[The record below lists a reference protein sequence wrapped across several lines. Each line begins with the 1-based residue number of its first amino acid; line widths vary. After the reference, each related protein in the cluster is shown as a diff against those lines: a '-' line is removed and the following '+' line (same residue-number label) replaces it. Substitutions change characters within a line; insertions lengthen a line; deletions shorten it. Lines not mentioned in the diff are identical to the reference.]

1 MLESKDAVLV
11 ATSLVLAVSTIV
23 SVSFELER
31 QLATVGRLTASK
43 WFLVLSA
50 FFALVMTSIVCAAAA
65 KGLGASITPIEFL
78 QRESLQ
84 KASPPFPIGVL
95 PLIVAA
101 LPPYFLCNM
110 FVKHAWLTFY
120 YGLAQSRAQ
129 RYFIHFM
136 QLSAVTFGLSSVL
149 VILLQCVPLNYAWRQ
164 YHEPANGPEKGK
176 CINLLAYFYFNASFM
191 IANDVVMYLI
201 PMVLL
206 WKVETLREHRWS
218 LYALFAICFVV
229 ILASI
234 FRLVAVHDIA
244 TSPNLSENYA
254 LVFIWA
260 CVENHI
266 GICAACAGALKARLC
281 MGYRRVRMLSVDLR
295 SKSWRASTAGPRP
308 RSTSVGTTTE
318 ALTRSQIT
326 EERTLYERTASLP
339 SLHVDLP
346 LSFEKEPTGT
356 ITELLEFQR
365 PRSIHILATHS
376 RATSEDSQTSTLQ
389 H

>member
-1 MLESKDAVLV
+1 MVFGVEYGTIDPPCSFRP
-11 ATSLVLAVSTIV
+11 SLISI
-23 SVSFELER
+23 
-31 QLATVGRLTASK
+31 Q
-43 WFLVLSA
+43 

-65 KGLGASITPIEFL
+65 KGLGASIPAIEFL
-78 QRESLQ
+78 RRETLQ
-84 KASPPFPIGVL
+84 K
-95 PLIVAA
+95 LIIAT

-120 YGLAQSRAQ
+120 YGLAQTRAQ

-136 QLSAVTFGLSSVL
+136 QLTAVAFGLSSVF

-164 YHEPANGPEKGK
+164 YHEPTSELDKGK

-191 IANDVVMYLI
+191 IVNDVVMYLI
-201 PMVLL
+201 PMVFL
-206 WKVETLREHRWS
+206 WKVQTVREHRWS
-218 LYALFAICFVV
+218 LYALFGICFVV

-234 FRLVAVHDIA
+234 FRLVAVYEID

-260 CVENHI
+260 SVENHI
-266 GICAACAGALKARLC
+266 GICAACAGALKARVCLT
-281 MGYRRVRMLSVDLR
+281 YRKVKMLSVDLR
-295 SKSWRASTAGPRP
+295 NKSWLASMSTPGSG
-308 RSTSVGTTTE
+308 STSAGTQTE
-318 ALTRSQIT
+318 TLTRSQVT
-326 EERTLYERTASLP
+326 EDRTLYERTGSLP

-346 LSFEKEPTGT
+346 LVFDKEPAGT
-356 ITELLEFQR
+356 VTELLEIQS
-365 PRSIHILATHS
+365 PKSVSSPATHS

>member
-23 SVSFELER
+23 SVTIELER

-50 FFALVMTSIVCAAAA
+50 FFALLMTSIVCAAAA
-65 KGLGASITPIEFL
+65 KGLGASITPVEFL
-78 QRESLQ
+78 TRETLQ
-84 KASPPFPIGVL
+84 K
-95 PLIVAA
+95 LIVAA

-120 YGLAQSRAQ
+120 YGLAQTRAQ
-129 RYFIHFM
+129 RYFIHLM
-136 QLSAVTFGLSSVL
+136 QFSAFTFGLSSVF
-149 VILLQCVPLNYAWRQ
+149 VILLQCIPLSYAWRQ
-164 YHEPANGPEKGK
+164 YQDPTGELEKGK
-176 CINLLAYFYFNASFM
+176 CINLLSYFYFNASFM

-218 LYALFAICFVV
+218 LYALFAVCFVV

-234 FRLVAVHDIA
+234 FRLVAVYEID
-244 TSPNLSENYA
+244 TSPNRISENYA

-260 CVENHI
+260 GVENHI
-266 GICAACAGALKARLC
+266 GICAACAGALKARVC
-281 MGYRRVRMLSVDLR
+281 MTYRRVKMLSVDLR
-295 SKSWRASTAGPRP
+295 NKSWLASASAPGSAST
-308 RSTSVGTTTE
+308 STGSRTDT
-318 ALTRSQIT
+318 ATRSQIT
-326 EERTLYERTASLP
+326 EERTLYERTSSLP
-339 SLHVDLP
+339 SLHLAGP
-346 LSFEKEPTGT
+346 ISFDKGPRGT
-356 ITELLEFQR
+356 VTELVDIRQ
-365 PRSIHILATHS
+365 PKSACSSASHS

-389 H
+389 QK